1 MLVICFFFIFF
12 IAHALAQDNRRQ
24 ITWGS
29 VVFTRHGETVPL
41 GAVGAHALT
50 PVGAQQLV
58 GAGRAFRQRYITP
71 HRNPNLSFFNV
82 NGLSP
87 VLNNDEI
94 EISTTPEPN
103 VVSSAQAFIQGL
115 YPPTPEL
122 ASLRGLLSYSTDV
135 NGHLIDYPLNGY
147 QYPVISTYR
156 AEDPMSAHISGHKN
170 CPQHTNAVRAFAASK
185 EFHDVFDSTQAF
197 YSNIYSRILF
207 GVYPRDMAS
216 IYHATAVYEYLQ
228 YQYTYNSTARDII
241 SRTDVDTARQYA
253 NQWAH
258 ATSSGAD
265 VHWSKDRVL
274 AIAGRSLAYAI
285 MRSLQQNERSKGSFN
300 KLSLIFGGY
309 EPLMAFLEIVV
320 SKAYRESLSGLP
332 NHGASVMIDLFSM
345 AEDGIAE
352 FPTDNS
358 KLMVRLLIR
367 NGTDASD
374 PESQFKQYPMFGTN
388 NKEIAMPYK
397 DFVDQMVFNMKSTSE
412 WCRSCNGQEN
422 FCYQYAEHKSTK
434 KCDFTTLPPLD
445 TGALIGL
452 GAVSFAL
459 LTLALSCT
467 FCMWRGH
474 RHRRKLRWNHV
485 DDTESNANIIS
496 PGSSRDIRMSAPPS
510 IAPSNKSNTSSYNED
525 IEMLLSPACQ
535 PVKVR
540 DTV

>member
-1 MLVICFFFIFF
+1 MLFVYLFIVLFVVC
-12 IAHALAQDNRRQ
+12 ASAQDNRRP

-29 VVFTRHGETVPL
+29 VIFTRHGETVPL
-41 GAVGAHALT
+41 GAVGAHTLT
-50 PVGAQQLV
+50 PVGAQQLI
-58 GAGRAFRQRYITP
+58 GAGRVFRQRYITP

-94 EISTTPEPN
+94 EVSSTPEPN
-103 VVSSAQAFIQGL
+103 VVSSAQAFMQGL

-122 ASLRGLLSYSTDV
+122 ASFRGLLSYATDAQ
-135 NGHLIDYPLNGY
+135 GHLIDYPFNGY

-197 YSNIYSRILF
+197 YSNIYSRILS
-207 GVYPRDMAS
+207 GVYARDMAS
-216 IYHATAVYEYLQ
+216 IYHATTVYEYLN
-228 YQYTYNSTARDII
+228 YQYNYNSTARDII

-253 NQWAH
+253 NQWAQ
-258 ATSSGAD
+258 ATSSGAEA
-265 VHWSKDRVL
+265 HWSKDRVL
-274 AIAGRSLAYAI
+274 AIAGRSLAYTI
-285 MRSLQQNERSKGSFN
+285 MRSLQHNERSKGAFN

-309 EPLMAFLEIVV
+309 EPMMAFLEIVV
-320 SKAYRESLSGLP
+320 SKSYRESLSGLP

-345 AEDGIAE
+345 AEDGTAE

-374 PESQFKQYPMFGTN
+374 PESQFKPYPMFGTN

-412 WCRSCNGQEN
+412 WCRSCDGQEN
-422 FCYQYAEHKSTK
+422 FCYQYAKHQSTK

-452 GAVSFAL
+452 GAASFGL
-459 LTLALSCT
+459 LALALSCT

-474 RHRRKLRWNHV
+474 RHRQKLGWNYV
-485 DDTESNANIIS
+485 DTENNANIVS
-496 PGSSRDIRMSAPPS
+496 PRSPRDTRMSAPSS
-510 IAPSNKSNTSSYNED
+510 IAPSNESNPSSYNED
-525 IEMLLSPACQ
+525 IEMLLSPASQ
-535 PVKVR
+535 PVKTR